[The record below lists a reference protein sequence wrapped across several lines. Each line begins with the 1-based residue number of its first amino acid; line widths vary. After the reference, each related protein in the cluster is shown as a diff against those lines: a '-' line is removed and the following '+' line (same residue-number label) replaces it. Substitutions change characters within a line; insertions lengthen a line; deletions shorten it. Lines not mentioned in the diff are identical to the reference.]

1 MHKSAQDDYFFNI
14 LWTADGKK
22 RMCEMRR
29 KYACMKRFNG
39 HAGLVMASAHDH
51 LLGNDQH

>member
-22 RMCEMRR
+22 
-29 KYACMKRFNG
+29 NG
-39 HAGLVMASAHDH
+39 RVKSEENMHA
-51 LLGNDQH
+51 